1 MHPVSDKDHVTL
13 QRSTNPNRKKN
24 IPQYD
29 NKCMV
34 DRKIGQPQIIHHQ
47 MRDPNHP
54 YPQLNRVQTSKR
66 RLLEEEA

>member
-1 MHPVSDKDHVTL
+1 
-13 QRSTNPNRKKN
+13 
-24 IPQYD
+24 
-29 NKCMV
+29 MV
-34 DRKIGQPQIIHHQ
+34 DRKIEQPQIIHHQ